1 VETFVIRVW
10 TPAAAD
16 EAEPDVLRGLAEHV
30 GSGNATAFRDAGEL
44 VSFLATTLGARHVQ
58 VDPA

>member
-16 EAEPDVLRGLAEHV
+16 EAQPSVLRGLAEHV

-44 VSFLATTLGARHVQ
+44 VSFLAANLVAPHAE